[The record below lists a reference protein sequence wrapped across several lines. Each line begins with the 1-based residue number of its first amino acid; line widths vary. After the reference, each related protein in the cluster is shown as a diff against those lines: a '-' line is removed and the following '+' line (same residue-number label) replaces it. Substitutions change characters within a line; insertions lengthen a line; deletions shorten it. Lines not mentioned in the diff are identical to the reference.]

1 MDSLLNQVCTVK
13 RANVFGAKNGSKQYY
28 VDLYEDEIVGS
39 YLCRIVRKS
48 PTTSSN
54 QVNSTVQGTM
64 RAYFNNEADV
74 EEGDII
80 ENCECFPYTFRIL
93 FVYNPGFHH
102 KEVDLEIVP
111 KSV

>member
-13 RANVFGAKNGSKQYY
+13 RANIFGAKNHSKKYY
-28 VDLYEDEIVGS
+28 VDLYEDEIVGT
-39 YLCRIVRKS
+39 YPCRIVRKS
-48 PTTSSN
+48 AKTSSN
-54 QVNSTVQGTM
+54 QVESTVQGTM

-80 ENCECFPYTFRIL
+80 ECSEYSQYTFNVL